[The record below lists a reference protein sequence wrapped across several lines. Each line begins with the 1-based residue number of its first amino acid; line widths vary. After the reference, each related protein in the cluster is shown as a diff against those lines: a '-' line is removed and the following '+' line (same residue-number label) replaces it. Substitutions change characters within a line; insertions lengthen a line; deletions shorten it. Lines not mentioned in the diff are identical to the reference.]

1 MGDLIGVLGGTFD
14 PPHLAHLILADEA
27 RYVLDLQRI
36 LWVVT
41 AQPPHKQNQSIS
53 SVHHRVA
60 MVKLVTDADP
70 AFEFSTA
77 DLDRPPPHYAHG
89 TMEWLRI
96 RYPNSKFA
104 YLMGEDSL
112 RDLPAWNMPQLFVD
126 SCDAICVMDRLAVEY
141 EVAQLEEEL
150 PGLGHKLVF
159 LGVPPIMI
167 SGRDIRSRVREK
179 RPFHYL
185 MPPAVSNYVLEQGL
199 YS

>member
-27 RYVLDLQRI
+27 RYVLGLKRV

-41 AQPPHKQNQSIS
+41 AQPPHKQDQPIS
-53 SVHHRVA
+53 SIDHRVA
-60 MVKLVTDADP
+60 MVKLVTNADP
-70 AFEFSTA
+70 AFEFSPA

-89 TMEWLRI
+89 TMEWLRH
-96 RYPNSKFA
+96 RYPNSKFT

-112 RDLPAWNMPQLFVD
+112 RGMSAWNRPQLFLD
-126 SCDAICVMDRLAVEY
+126 SCDSICVMDRLAVDY
-141 EVAQLEEEL
+141 EVDQLEEEL
-150 PGLGHKLVF
+150 PGLGDKLVF

-167 SGRDIRSRVREK
+167 SSRDIRNRVHEK

-185 MPPAVSNYVLEQGL
+185 LPPAVSNYVLEHGL

>member
-27 RYVLDLQRI
+27 RYVLDLKRI
-36 LWVVT
+36 LWVIT

-53 SVHHRVA
+53 SVDHRVA

-70 AFEFSTA
+70 AFELSTA

-126 SCDAICVMDRLAVEY
+126 SCDSIGVMDRLAVEY
-141 EVAQLEEEL
+141 EVARLEEEL
-150 PGLGHKLVF
+150 PGLGEKLVF

-167 SGRDIRSRVREK
+167 SGRDIRCRVRER

-185 MPPAVSNYVLEQGL
+185 LPSAVSNYILEQGL